1 MSVCQLLRVLTR
13 VVTGNSWLLLVSWPV
28 HLPHHLRRNASFRGW
43 YSKSQVYFV
52 DSFPAARTAEQPG
65 RAFRLWLS
73 PLPLPDCC
81 SLFNSCLKSRFVHT
95 GLLSI
100 QGASPKSSLVS
111 LGSIPIVFS
120 GVHIFSF
127 SRLLFQCCL
136 ENHSPHH
143 GVLFPSVN
151 HARDSAHS
159 SSTFHT
165 SLKHLSIYTGYRSW
179 SEDQVGRLCCVEI
192 YLYAKNAMKIF
203 QFPVYLSVMSIL
215 QNTLINFHIMNH

>member
-100 QGASPKSSLVS
+100 QGTCITQILSRVS
-111 LGSIPIVFS
+111 GEHTNRFFRCSHFFLFS
-120 GVHIFSF
+120 V
-127 SRLLFQCCL
+127 
-136 ENHSPHH
+136 
-143 GVLFPSVN
+143 
-151 HARDSAHS
+151 A
-159 SSTFHT
+159 
-165 SLKHLSIYTGYRSW
+165 
-179 SEDQVGRLCCVEI
+179 
-192 YLYAKNAMKIF
+192 
-203 QFPVYLSVMSIL
+203 FPVLSRESL
-215 QNTLINFHIMNH
+215 PAPRGPLPLS